1 MDTGSIAFILIC
13 AALVFLMTPA
23 LAFFYGGLGR
33 RKNVL
38 NTMMMSLAPM
48 ALASIL
54 WVIIG
59 FSFSFSGSNSWI
71 GDFNHLFMNGV
82 DMAKN
87 SLFPANHIPDG
98 LFSGFQM
105 MFSIITVALI
115 TGSVV
120 GRMRFT
126 PKT

>member
-54 WVIIG
+54 WIIIG

-71 GDFNHLFMNGV
+71 GDFHHLFMNGV

-98 LFSGFQM
+98 LF
-105 MFSIITVALI
+105 
-115 TGSVV
+115 
-120 GRMRFT
+120 
-126 PKT
+126 